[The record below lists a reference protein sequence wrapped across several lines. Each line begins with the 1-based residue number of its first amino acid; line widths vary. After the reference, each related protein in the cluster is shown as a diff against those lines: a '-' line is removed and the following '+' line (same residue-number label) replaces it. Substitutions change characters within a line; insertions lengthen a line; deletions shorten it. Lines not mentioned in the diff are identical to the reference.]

1 MLDEKN
7 KPALILKDPLG
18 MPKRPISAYLM
29 FAKDTR
35 KLLKKKMGKCT
46 VSDVM
51 KAVSIDWVK
60 LCTEEKYNYH

>member
-35 KLLKKKMGKCT
+35 KLLKKKMG
-46 VSDVM
+46 
-51 KAVSIDWVK
+51 
-60 LCTEEKYNYH
+60 